1 MAINTKI
8 SLYLISSI
16 ISSQVVKPDF
26 FVAPATSKTPYF
38 YEKPHNTNSSQ
49 IPIQNPIIAGSS
61 CYGHYLMVPMSSA

>member
-38 YEKPHNTNSSQ
+38 YEKPDNTNSS
-49 IPIQNPIIAGSS
+49 
-61 CYGHYLMVPMSSA
+61 